1 MEIWARME
9 AFFNDKDFDT
19 ANCWKSVKNLY
30 GRYQDIQ
37 EVFPEDIT
45 DERVWMIWN
54 EFVV

>member
-1 MEIWARME
+1 ME

-45 DERVWMIWN
+45 DERV
-54 EFVV
+54 